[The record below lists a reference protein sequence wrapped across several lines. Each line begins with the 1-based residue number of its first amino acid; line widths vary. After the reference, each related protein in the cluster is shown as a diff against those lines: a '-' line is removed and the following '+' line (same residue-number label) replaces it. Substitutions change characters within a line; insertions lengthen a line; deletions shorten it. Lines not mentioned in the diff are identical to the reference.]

1 MATDGRWNR
10 SVARPRR
17 AEGYRNGTL
26 RRVKP
31 MITTDGRAGLGD
43 RYESPRRMPLKHD
56 NIKRLNRFRDSAAE
70 RFFEGRPVPDYRL
83 RSRAAPAHVFSE
95 C

>member
-1 MATDGRWNR
+1 
-10 SVARPRR
+10 
-17 AEGYRNGTL
+17 
-26 RRVKP
+26 
-31 MITTDGRAGLGD
+31 
-43 RYESPRRMPLKHD
+43 MPLKHD

-70 RFFEGRPVPDYRL
+70 RFFEGRPVSDYLL